1 MSCIFFIIM
10 IIFLIT
16 IFFKCD
22 SQKIQ
27 FGRYLCLAFNSYIN
41 MLKFIALDIK
51 VCTPSELSPQFK
63 FLEMQSLSQ
72 KKCLFKIFQINCQAA
87 HHRGCSI
94 LPSVHEGICLPKS
107 CPLYAGQQVLVEQTP
122 SEPSQNLQSYTV
134 IIIEITTVIVNC
146 TVTAIRALKSTE
158 HIPWCEKMIV

>member
-1 MSCIFFIIM
+1 MVFKHSCSHIVYIILHFHVLHFFIIL

-51 VCTPSELSPQFK
+51 VCTPSELSP
-63 FLEMQSLSQ
+63 
-72 KKCLFKIFQINCQAA
+72 
-87 HHRGCSI
+87 
-94 LPSVHEGICLPKS
+94 
-107 CPLYAGQQVLVEQTP
+107 
-122 SEPSQNLQSYTV
+122 
-134 IIIEITTVIVNC
+134 
-146 TVTAIRALKSTE
+146 
-158 HIPWCEKMIV
+158 